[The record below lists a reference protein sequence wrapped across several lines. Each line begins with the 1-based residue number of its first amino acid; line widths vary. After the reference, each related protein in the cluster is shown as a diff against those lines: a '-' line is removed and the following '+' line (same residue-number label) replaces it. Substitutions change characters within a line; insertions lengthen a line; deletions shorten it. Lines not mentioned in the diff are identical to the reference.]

1 MANKDSDVYKNLVRI
16 EEPEARIH
24 VDAPDGVLP
33 LALNVELP
41 GGYVS
46 EAVPSGVRLPHTATA
61 MFSTADSFQLAA
73 EFHILM
79 GNRPLAC
86 DNIPLCRI
94 RVRNIKWSGAGVPQI
109 ELRFDIDEAGML
121 TVSAANL
128 DRSNAEI
135 VVFTAGDEV
144 AHDDVRRALADADE
158 HKADDQATRDLI
170 QKMLDCYALIG
181 ATNDY
186 YSAAKKK
193 MGHGAKS
200 AYKQARKRLEQALS
214 VDVADA
220 TDEAT
225 GGGNWTQGTTTPDNM
240 SDTKDSA
247 PTWYWPYSDIRNC
260 NIFIQNA
267 QNPEV
272 CTIDRELADRL
283 TYEARFIR
291 AYLYFEMVK
300 RYGGVPLIT
309 IPQEMTDD
317 LYVKRNST
325 KECFDFII
333 DELKAC
339 AEGLPDS
346 YSAEDLGRVTKGAAK
361 AFLGRV
367 FLFRASPQF
376 NPNNNEHWQTAYN
389 YNKETLNYLIG
400 QGHALYDDYGKLFLD
415 EMNKE
420 VIFAIRYENPTR
432 TQKRDATVRPIT
444 FSMNNTGGNHP
455 TQEVIDRFPT
465 IDGGTYTYADWEKEG
480 KDIFALWEN
489 RDKRF
494 YATIVYQGVTYF
506 NTVME
511 LNENAQNDYAY
522 GKNVGSKTG
531 YYSRKAIDE
540 SLSVTDCQ
548 KSGTDYI
555 DIRLAEVMLNY
566 AEAAVEVGKT
576 NEAFDMLKQIRKRA
590 GINETSSNPEMKGR
604 VYGLNPNMNQ
614 TEMREAV
621 REERFIELLFEQ
633 KRLWDMRRWM
643 IYDKLMNG
651 QGKRHALV
659 MNKQADNTYTT
670 YLFDRDNTPMITN
683 QNIYFLPMKRSEM
696 SNNPNLEQTKG
707 WENGTFDPQA
717 GL

>member
-220 TDEAT
+220 TDD
-225 GGGNWTQGTTTPDNM
+225 TTT
-240 SDTKDSA
+240 
-247 PTWYWPYSDIRNC
+247 
-260 NIFIQNA
+260 
-267 QNPEV
+267 
-272 CTIDRELADRL
+272 EL
-283 TYEARFIR
+283 
-291 AYLYFEMVK
+291 
-300 RYGGVPLIT
+300 
-309 IPQEMTDD
+309 
-317 LYVKRNST
+317 
-325 KECFDFII
+325 
-333 DELKAC
+333 
-339 AEGLPDS
+339 
-346 YSAEDLGRVTKGAAK
+346 
-361 AFLGRV
+361 
-367 FLFRASPQF
+367 
-376 NPNNNEHWQTAYN
+376 
-389 YNKETLNYLIG
+389 
-400 QGHALYDDYGKLFLD
+400 HA
-415 EMNKE
+415 
-420 VIFAIRYENPTR
+420 
-432 TQKRDATVRPIT
+432 
-444 FSMNNTGGNHP
+444 
-455 TQEVIDRFPT
+455 
-465 IDGGTYTYADWEKEG
+465 
-480 KDIFALWEN
+480 
-489 RDKRF
+489 
-494 YATIVYQGVTYF
+494 
-506 NTVME
+506 
-511 LNENAQNDYAY
+511 
-522 GKNVGSKTG
+522 
-531 YYSRKAIDE
+531 
-540 SLSVTDCQ
+540 
-548 KSGTDYI
+548 
-555 DIRLAEVMLNY
+555 
-566 AEAAVEVGKT
+566 AEAA
-576 NEAFDMLKQIRKRA
+576 FRDQRQQILPLYKQVMDWSRYGVRRLINRA
-590 GINETSSNPEMKGR
+590 CENVLEGNPIPGRFSNCET
-604 VYGLNPNMNQ
+604 
-614 TEMREAV
+614 
-621 REERFIELLFEQ
+621 
-633 KRLWDMRRWM
+633 
-643 IYDKLMNG
+643 
-651 QGKRHALV
+651 
-659 MNKQADNTYTT
+659 
-670 YLFDRDNTPMITN
+670 
-683 QNIYFLPMKRSEM
+683 
-696 SNNPNLEQTKG
+696 
-707 WENGTFDPQA
+707 
-717 GL
+717 

>member
-220 TDEAT
+220 TDY
-225 GGGNWTQGTTTPDNM
+225 TT
-240 SDTKDSA
+240 A
-247 PTWYWPYSDIRNC
+247 
-260 NIFIQNA
+260 
-267 QNPEV
+267 
-272 CTIDRELADRL
+272 EL
-283 TYEARFIR
+283 
-291 AYLYFEMVK
+291 
-300 RYGGVPLIT
+300 
-309 IPQEMTDD
+309 
-317 LYVKRNST
+317 
-325 KECFDFII
+325 
-333 DELKAC
+333 
-339 AEGLPDS
+339 
-346 YSAEDLGRVTKGAAK
+346 
-361 AFLGRV
+361 
-367 FLFRASPQF
+367 
-376 NPNNNEHWQTAYN
+376 
-389 YNKETLNYLIG
+389 
-400 QGHALYDDYGKLFLD
+400 HA
-415 EMNKE
+415 
-420 VIFAIRYENPTR
+420 
-432 TQKRDATVRPIT
+432 
-444 FSMNNTGGNHP
+444 
-455 TQEVIDRFPT
+455 
-465 IDGGTYTYADWEKEG
+465 
-480 KDIFALWEN
+480 
-489 RDKRF
+489 
-494 YATIVYQGVTYF
+494 
-506 NTVME
+506 
-511 LNENAQNDYAY
+511 
-522 GKNVGSKTG
+522 
-531 YYSRKAIDE
+531 
-540 SLSVTDCQ
+540 
-548 KSGTDYI
+548 
-555 DIRLAEVMLNY
+555 
-566 AEAAVEVGKT
+566 AEAA
-576 NEAFDMLKQIRKRA
+576 FRDQRQQILPLYKQVMDWYRLSVRRLIDRA
-590 GINETSSNPEMKGR
+590 CENVLEGNPIPGRFFNCET
-604 VYGLNPNMNQ
+604 
-614 TEMREAV
+614 
-621 REERFIELLFEQ
+621 
-633 KRLWDMRRWM
+633 
-643 IYDKLMNG
+643 
-651 QGKRHALV
+651 
-659 MNKQADNTYTT
+659 
-670 YLFDRDNTPMITN
+670 
-683 QNIYFLPMKRSEM
+683 
-696 SNNPNLEQTKG
+696 
-707 WENGTFDPQA
+707 
-717 GL
+717 

>member
-1 MANKDSDVYKNLVRI
+1 MKKIFITCAAI
-16 EEPEARIH
+16 
-24 VDAPDGVLP
+24 
-33 LALNVELP
+33 LALFSSCTSVLDKEDLSSISEDKVWVDKTLTTAFLNAL
-41 GGYVS
+41 YVS
-46 EAVPSGVRLPHTATA
+46 IPSWDTA
-61 MFSTADSFQLAA
+61 
-73 EFHILM
+73 
-79 GNRPLAC
+79 
-86 DNIPLCRI
+86 
-94 RVRNIKWSGAGVPQI
+94 
-109 ELRFDIDEAGML
+109 
-121 TVSAANL
+121 
-128 DRSNAEI
+128 
-135 VVFTAGDEV
+135 
-144 AHDDVRRALADADE
+144 
-158 HKADDQATRDLI
+158 
-170 QKMLDCYALIG
+170 
-181 ATNDY
+181 
-186 YSAAKKK
+186 
-193 MGHGAKS
+193 
-200 AYKQARKRLEQALS
+200 
-214 VDVADA
+214 VADA

-376 NPNNNEHWQTAYN
+376 NPNNNNEHWQTAYN

-400 QGHALYDDYGKLFLD
+400 QGHALYDDYGKLLLD

-590 GINETSSNPEMKGR
+590 GINETSSNPEMKGK